1 MNERNNGIITVLAI
15 LAFAVP
21 LLAKVQERP
30 NLLSTKPVTIG
41 ACVVTPT
48 GLSNPCTEPTA
59 PFRFLAFKKTHH
71 ESERKQ

>member
-1 MNERNNGIITVLAI
+1 MNERNNGTLTMLAI
-15 LAFAVP
+15 LVFAVP

-30 NLLSTKPVTIG
+30 NPLSIKPVTIG

-59 PFRFLAFKKTHH
+59 PLRYLAVRNTHN
-71 ESERKQ
+71 ESDRK

>member
-1 MNERNNGIITVLAI
+1 MNERNNGAITMLVI

-30 NLLSTKPVTIG
+30 NLLSTKSVTIG

-48 GLSNPCTEPTA
+48 GLSNPCTQPTA
-59 PFRFLAFKKTHH
+59 PLRFRASGHTHN
-71 ESERKQ
+71 ESDRK